1 MNARELVDEA
11 LRLVLAHDMAGFAD
25 LWAVD
30 GVLEFPFATPDR
42 PHRLVGRRAVHDY
55 VRDYTDHVAPEA
67 VTALTAHLT
76 TDPEVVVAEFEIEG
90 RLVPTG
96 AGYRM
101 GYIAVVTARDGEII
115 RYRDY
120 WSPAAARGIGF
131 GGGAAA

>member
-1 MNARELVDEA
+1 MNAREIVDEA

-25 LWAVD
+25 LWAED

-42 PHRLVGRRAVHDY
+42 QRRLVGRHAVRDHL
-55 VRDYTDHVAPEA
+55 RDYTDHVAPEE
-67 VTALTAHLT
+67 VTALTVHLT
-76 TDPEVVVAEFEIEG
+76 TDPEVVVAEFEITG

-96 AGYRM
+96 ADYRM
-101 GYIAVVTARDGEII
+101 GYIAVVTARDGEIT

-120 WSPAAARGIGF
+120 WSPAAAGEIGF